1 MTMHKLLMSIYK
13 EMLLLIRD
21 VGGLIVLFLMPL
33 VLIITITLIQDST
46 FRTATETTIPILV
59 VDNDK
64 GEVSKLIDNNLTES
78 KSFSVVTQHKGKP
91 IDEAFA
97 KEKVFDGQ
105 YQLAIIIPE
114 GLSSGLKETVD
125 NNVNKI
131 LEGFGAAD
139 STAAATFTEEKI
151 EPKEV
156 RLYFDPASQS
166 AFKSAVKST
175 VDKMISQIETKSIYD
190 AFQKQLGEESTE
202 AFQQQNYISFK
213 EIVPMFENKAMVPNS
228 TQHNVPAW
236 SLFAI
241 FFIVVPLSI
250 NIVKEKNQGTK
261 VRLRTNPVS
270 YATVIAGKTITFLVI
285 CMIQFLLMVAVG
297 VYLFPNIGLPA
308 LVMNGNFA
316 LMCVVALF
324 AGFAAIGF
332 GILLGTLAR
341 TQEQAAPFGSTSVVI
356 LAAIGG
362 VWVPVFAMPKV
373 MQYIA
378 KASPMNWGLDAFYD
392 VLLRN
397 YNLVEILPKLGMM
410 FVFYLATVLI
420 SIVYDEKKRAV

>member
-1 MTMHKLLMSIYK
+1 MHKLVMSIYK

-21 VGGLIVLFLMPL
+21 MGGLIVLFLMPL

-46 FRTATETTIPILV
+46 FRTANETTIPILV

-64 GEVSKLIDNNLTES
+64 GEVSKLIDDNLKAS
-78 KSFSVVTQHKGKP
+78 SSFSVVTKHDGRP
-91 IDEAFA
+91 VDEAYA
-97 KEKVFDGQ
+97 KEQVFDGK

-114 GLSSGLKETVD
+114 GLSSGLKQTVD

-131 LEGFGAAD
+131 LEGFGEAD
-139 STAAATFTEEKI
+139 SIAKPAAEQKA

-175 VDKMISQIETKSIYD
+175 VDRMISQIETKSIYD
-190 AFQKQLGEESTE
+190 AFQKQLGEESTQ
-202 AFQQQNYISFK
+202 AFQQQSYISFK
-213 EIVPMFENKAMVPNS
+213 EILPMFEDKAMVPNS

-250 NIVKEKNQGTK
+250 NIVKEKNQGTR

-270 YATVIAGKTITFLVI
+270 FATVIAGKTITFLVI
-285 CMIQFLLMVAVG
+285 CMIQFFLMVLVG
-297 VYLFPNIGLPA
+297 RYIFPHMGLPP
-308 LVMNGNFA
+308 LDMNGSFG

-341 TQEQAAPFGSTSVVI
+341 TQEQAAPFGSTAVVI
-356 LAAIGG
+356 LAAVGG

-373 MQYIA
+373 MQYVA

-397 YNLVEILPKLGMM
+397 YSLAEILPKLGMM
-410 FVFYLATVLI
+410 FAFYLATVLI
-420 SIVYDEKKRAV
+420 SILYDEKKRAV

>member
-1 MTMHKLLMSIYK
+1 MHKLWMTIYK
-13 EMLLLIRD
+13 ETLLLIRD
-21 VGGLIVLFLMPL
+21 MGGLIVLFVMPL

-59 VDNDK
+59 VDKDN
-64 GEVSKLIDNNLTES
+64 GAVSDLIDENLKQS
-78 KSFSVVTQHKGKP
+78 SSFKVITKINGKP
-91 IDEAFA
+91 ISEDYA
-97 KEKVFDGQ
+97 KAKVFDGQ
-105 YQLAIIIPE
+105 YQLAIIIPS

-125 NNVNKI
+125 SNVASI
-131 LEGFGAAD
+131 MEGFTGGD
-139 STAAATFTEEKI
+139 SIKAPAAAAKKT

-166 AFKSAVKST
+166 AFKTAVKSAI
-175 VDKMISQIETKSIYD
+175 DRMISQIETKSIYD
-190 AFQKQLGEESTE
+190 AFQQQMGEESVQ
-202 AFQQQNYISFK
+202 AFQKQDYITFK
-213 EIVPMFENKAMVPNS
+213 EIMPMFDNKAMVPNS

-250 NIVKEKNQGTK
+250 NIVKEKNQGTR

-270 YATVIAGKTITFLVI
+270 FATVIAGKTITFLMI
-285 CMIQFLLMVAVG
+285 CMIQFFLMVLVG
-297 VYLFPNIGLPA
+297 MLVFPHLGLPP
-308 LVMNGNFA
+308 LELNGNFG

-332 GILLGTLAR
+332 GILLGTVAG
-341 TQEQAAPFGSTSVVI
+341 TQEQAAPFGSTAVVI

-362 VWVPVFAMPKV
+362 IWVPVFAMPKF
-373 MQYIA
+373 MQYVA
-378 KASPMNWGLDAFYD
+378 MGSPMNWGLDAFYD

-397 YNLVEILPKLGMM
+397 YSLVEILPKLGMM
-410 FVFYLATVLI
+410 FGFYLATVLI
-420 SIVYDEKKRAV
+420 SIAYDEKKRAV